1 MKYHGKKYLYNFLKA
16 HGYNVPKMR
25 EMNYE
30 FYRGSE
36 WLKTLWNEIE
46 VFSPSRGVIYV
57 TLNDID
63 DETAAKT
70 QAEYSKYVDGVLTYQ
85 TKNGKTT
92 IMFGKPYEKITV

>member
-46 VFSPSRGVIYV
+46 LFSFSRGVIYL
-57 TLNDID
+57 TLNDIG
-63 DETAAKT
+63 DEPGET
-70 QAEYSKYVDGVLTYQ
+70 
-85 TKNGKTT
+85 
-92 IMFGKPYEKITV
+92 